1 MHADFDLAPDGSLT
15 PSRGGRREGAG
26 RKPGYSPK
34 NAEALDQL
42 SDADLSDLPDDSTT
56 TAIKKARAIA
66 RKEEALANQAELKYK
81 IDSKEYLS
89 RSAFRE
95 ASATLLAELAQA
107 LRSLPDTLER
117 KHHLPADVLLVVEAA
132 IDDALQTV
140 ADGMEMFT
148 GADT

>member
-95 ASATLLAELAQA
+95 ASATLLAELAQ
-107 LRSLPDTLER
+107 LRSIPDVLER
-117 KHHLPADVLLVVEAA
+117 RFALAPEVVQDMEQTIDEALA
-132 IDDALQTV
+132 TV
-140 ADGMEMFT
+140 AAGLALFT
-148 GADT
+148 EVSE